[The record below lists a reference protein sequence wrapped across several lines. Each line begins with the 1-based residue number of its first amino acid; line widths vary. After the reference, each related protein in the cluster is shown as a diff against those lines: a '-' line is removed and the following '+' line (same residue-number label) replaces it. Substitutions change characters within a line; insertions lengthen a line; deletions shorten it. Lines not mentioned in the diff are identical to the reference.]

1 MCICVSVVCVCMYVY
16 MCICVYIYV
25 YVCVCVN
32 ACITC
37 CRHTFV
43 CARPAACACEY
54 GVPSHCSCAQLQH
67 SISCCPF
74 YIPLCRDD
82 VIFLI
87 YLYQRWIYRVD
98 MTRVNEFGFS
108 GAAAAE
114 GTAALGAADG
124 ATEDEVWNARSRVG
138 GGGRVVMHGVIRGV
152 IQQRT
157 RRSRCSSCACMW
169 LVVHCLC
176 VQLRHHLPAAPT
188 AHTLCALNLVCCA
201 CVGYVRTQAPEQPAG
216 EVGAP
221 EESAARRRRG
231 GGAAQQA
238 AADGSADAGDSG
250 SADAARSSDK
260 KAA

>member
-1 MCICVSVVCVCMYVY
+1 MYIHVCVSV
-16 MCICVYIYV
+16 
-25 YVCVCVN
+25 VCVCVN
-32 ACITC
+32 ACIAC

-157 RRSRCSSCACMW
+157 RRSRCSSCAYMR
-169 LVVHCLC
+169 LVIHCLC
-176 VQLRHHLPAAPT
+176 VQLRRHLPAAPT
-188 AHTLCALNLVCCA
+188 AHTLCLCPKPCVLRVCGIRA
-201 CVGYVRTQAPEQPAG
+201 HAGARAAGRRSWRT
-216 EVGAP
+216 
-221 EESAARRRRG
+221 
-231 GGAAQQA
+231 
-238 AADGSADAGDSG
+238 
-250 SADAARSSDK
+250 
-260 KAA
+260 